1 MDYDYDVDGAYER
14 AKARARE
21 EAKAQEQPLPAFDEH
36 LKKGVVTTEK
46 FAQMDITERP
56 PIFGDWCLKGDLGFI
71 FAPRGLGK
79 TWLAMHLAQGAATKV
94 NVGPWVVHETNIVL
108 YIDGEMLPWDVKRRL
123 KLLGGKGVRNFYYC
137 NHEILCD
144 RTDQIINLARADVQE
159 GILEYCKSSKVG
171 LLCLDNISCLVS
183 GVDENNALS
192 WEVIQSWLLQLRRAG
207 VTVIFIHHAGRNG
220 RMRGNSKREDLASW
234 VIQLDYPIE
243 VKDDAGAQ
251 FISRFTKWRSEKQP
265 PTFHWSYTTIG
276 DDIDVKY
283 DIAGPLEIFLSHVE
297 AGLERCTDIALEM
310 NCTKGY
316 VSRLARDAERARLI
330 TIEKAKYK
338 IRDGEKEPF

>member
-1 MDYDYDVDGAYER
+1 MAESSANWWDS
-14 AKARARE
+14 ARAGSANSE
-21 EAKAQEQPLPAFDEH
+21 DDKPDIAFVEH
-36 LKKGVVTTEK
+36 LEKGIVMTAQ
-46 FAQMDITERP
+46 FAELEIIERP

-79 TWLAMHLAQGAATKV
+79 TWLTMHLAQGAATQCD
-94 NVGPWVVHETNIVL
+94 VGPWTVHETNTVL

-123 KLLGGKGVRNFYYC
+123 ELLGGKGVGNFYYC

-159 GILEYCKSSKVG
+159 GILEYCTTRKVA

-192 WEVIQSWLLQLRRAG
+192 WEVIQSWLLQLRRVG

-243 VKDDAGAQ
+243 LKDDLGAQ
-251 FISRFTKWRSEKQP
+251 FISRFTKWRSDRQP
-265 PTFHWSYTTIG
+265 ATYHWSYTTIG
-276 DDIDVKY
+276 DDIDIKY
-283 DIAGPLEIFLSHVE
+283 QIAGPLEIFLSHIE
-297 AGLERCTDIALEM
+297 AGLETCSDIAIEM

-316 VSRLARDAERARLI
+316 VSRLAKDAERQRLI
-330 TIEKAKYK
+330 TIDGRKY
-338 IRDGEKEPF
+338 RSVDRVNENSF